1 MGGTFD
7 PIHFGHLRAA
17 ETAREAL
24 QLDQVLFV
32 PAAQPPHREAP
43 LASPQDRFAM
53 VGLAAAENARFV
65 ASDVELLR
73 EGPSY
78 TVDTLGTLRSA
89 CPSDQLVLIV
99 GSDTF
104 PEMRSWRDAQRV
116 FELSEVAVVARAQ
129 RRRTG
134 AGGVRER
141 HPTAVAA
148 APQRALP
155 AAGTG
160 RGLHRAARA
169 LPMKRVALLQ
179 RAARA
184 ALEKKAADVVAL
196 DLRRLNSFTDY
207 FLLASAQNQKQLV
220 AIADAVLE
228 TLRGEGLRPDHVEG
242 YPRQE
247 WILLDYDDFVVHL
260 FTPRSRA
267 FYGLERLWGEASRIE
282 VAV

>member
-116 FELSEVAVVARAQ
+116 FELSEVAVVARPGSAAPGAGERVRSVAGPALEVSASAIRRLLRQ
-129 RRRTG
+129 RRS
-134 AGGVRER
+134 VRYLLPER
-141 HPTAVAA
+141 VADYIE
-148 APQRALP
+148 Q
-155 AAGTG
+155 
-160 RGLHRAARA
+160 RGLYR
-169 LPMKRVALLQ
+169 
-179 RAARA
+179 
-184 ALEKKAADVVAL
+184 
-196 DLRRLNSFTDY
+196 
-207 FLLASAQNQKQLV
+207 
-220 AIADAVLE
+220 
-228 TLRGEGLRPDHVEG
+228 
-242 YPRQE
+242 
-247 WILLDYDDFVVHL
+247 
-260 FTPRSRA
+260 
-267 FYGLERLWGEASRIE
+267 
-282 VAV
+282 